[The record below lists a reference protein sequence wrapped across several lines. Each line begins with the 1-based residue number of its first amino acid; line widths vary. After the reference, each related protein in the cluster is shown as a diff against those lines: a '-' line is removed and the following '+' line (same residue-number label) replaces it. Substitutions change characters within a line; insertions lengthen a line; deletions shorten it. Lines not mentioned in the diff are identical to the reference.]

1 MLNVGARGIARLTV
15 GVADSAIAAGSGDV
29 PVLATPRLV
38 ALCEAAA
45 CAAVAAALEP
55 GTTTVGIWIELDHLA
70 ASPLGRTVVAEAEL
84 ADVDGRRLNFEISA
98 TDGEVVVARGRHRR
112 QVVDRERFLAG
123 LGPATPP

>member
-1 MLNVGARGIARLTV
+1 MLNVGARGIARHTV
-15 GVADSAIAAGSGDV
+15 GEADSAIAAGSGDV

-45 CAAVAAALEP
+45 CAAVAAALGP
-55 GTTTVGIWIELDHLA
+55 GTTTVGIRIELDHLA

-112 QVVDRERFLAG
+112 
-123 LGPATPP
+123 